1 MNWGGIFLGAA
12 SFVIIGLFHPIVI
25 RAEYHFGKGCW
36 PAFLIAGVLLAGGS
50 LTAKNL
56 YAGGLLGILG
66 FSCFWSIRELFEQE
80 RRVEKG
86 WFPKNEKRKNNEFTQ

>member
-36 PAFLIAGVLLAGGS
+36 PAFLIAGVLLSGGS

-56 YAGGLLGILG
+56 YASGLLGILG